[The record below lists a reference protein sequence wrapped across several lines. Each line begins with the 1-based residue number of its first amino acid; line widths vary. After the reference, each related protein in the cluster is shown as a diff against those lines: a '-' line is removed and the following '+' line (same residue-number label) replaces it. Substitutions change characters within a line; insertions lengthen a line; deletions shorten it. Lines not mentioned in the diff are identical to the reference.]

1 MSSEQLGVQ
10 TKILH
15 PHSSHPLNAHTF
27 PIFQTST
34 FTFDSTQQGA
44 DLFQGKGEGYIY
56 SRLGNPTVELYEEM
70 VSDQVIRQEIDK
82 LIEYKTTSKEMDMS
96 EVPFKL
102 VDYAKELASY
112 YIKVVNDFRPVF
124 DNTGVNE
131 DLNRLFFNTVNCH
144 QE

>member
-70 VSDQVIRQEIDK
+70 VREGAAGTCAFGSGMGAINSSTFSFLK
-82 LIEYKTTSKEMDMS
+82 
-96 EVPFKL
+96 
-102 VDYAKELASY
+102 
-112 YIKVVNDFRPVF
+112 
-124 DNTGVNE
+124 
-131 DLNRLFFNTVNCH
+131 
-144 QE
+144 